1 MALTSLH
8 AWPAPAWWQIVHPHR
23 IVPRTRKKV
32 GRAVPIHLPLF
43 VITTWLL
50 AMLPGAGQALMI
62 RQTLEFGPRPARA
75 TIAGNATG
83 LLVWST
89 AAAVGLS
96 AVLLANPHAYLL
108 VRLAGGAVLVVL
120 GVNTLRSAARQGA
133 ASASGPGATTAG
145 PAGLRGAYGAGL
157 GTALGNPKAGVFA
170 VSVLPQFV
178 TTDGPVL
185 LSTIALGALWAL
197 VNVCWYLLFTWA
209 VGRGRALVSRPAVR
223 RGLNIVTGVVLCALG
238 VAVAGGV

>member
-1 MALTSLH
+1 M
-8 AWPAPAWWQIVHPHR
+8 
-23 IVPRTRKKV
+23 
-32 GRAVPIHLPLF
+32 PIHLPLF

-62 RQTLEFGPRPARA
+62 RQILTSGPRPALA

-96 AVLLANPHAYLL
+96 AVLLANPHAYLV
-108 VRLAGGAVLVVL
+108 VRIAGGAVLFAL
-120 GVNTLRSAARQGA
+120 GVTTLRAATKDGVA
-133 ASASGPGATTAG
+133 ETGPGDGTGG
-145 PAGLRGAYGAGL
+145 PGGLRGAYGAGL
-157 GTALGNPKAGVFA
+157 GTTLGNPKAGVFA

-178 TTDGPVL
+178 TADGPVL
-185 LSTIALGALWAL
+185 LSSIALGVLWAV

-209 VGRGRALVSRPAVR
+209 VGRGRALVSRPTVR
-223 RGLNIVTGVVLCALG
+223 RALNIVTGVVLCGLG

>member
-1 MALTSLH
+1 MHGPRQPGDGSSL
-8 AWPAPAWWQIVHPHR
+8 
-23 IVPRTRKKV
+23 RTRKKV
-32 GRAVPIHLPLF
+32 GDTVPTHLPLF

-62 RQTLEFGPRPARA
+62 RQTLELGPRPARA

-108 VRLAGGAVLVVL
+108 VRLAGGAVLFLL
-120 GVNTLRSAARQGA
+120 GFNTLRAAAKQTADDAPGPDA
-133 ASASGPGATTAG
+133 ASAGPTG
-145 PAGLRGAYGAGL
+145 PWGAYGAGL

-185 LSTIALGALWAL
+185 LSSIALGALWAL
-197 VNVCWYLLFTWA
+197 VNATWYVLFTWA

-223 RGLNIVTGVVLCALG
+223 RGLNILTGVVLCGLG

>member
-1 MALTSLH
+1 M
-8 AWPAPAWWQIVHPHR
+8 
-23 IVPRTRKKV
+23 
-32 GRAVPIHLPLF
+32 PIHLPLF
-43 VITTWLL
+43 LVTTWLL

-62 RQTLEFGPRPARA
+62 RQTLEGGARPARA

-96 AVLLANPHAYLL
+96 AVLLANPHAYLAL
-108 VRLAGGAVLVVL
+108 RLAGGAVLLVL
-120 GVNTLRSAARQGA
+120 GVNTLRAAVRRSGEEPGQDVPAARPTG
-133 ASASGPGATTAG
+133 SW
-145 PAGLRGAYGAGL
+145 GAYGAGL

-185 LSTIALGALWAL
+185 LSSIALGALWAL
-197 VNVCWYLLFTWA
+197 VNVCWYALFTWA
-209 VGRGRALVSRPAVR
+209 VGRGRDLVTRPAVR
-223 RGLNIVTGVVLCALG
+223 RALNIVTGVVLCGLG
-238 VAVAGGV
+238 AAVAGGV

>member
-1 MALTSLH
+1 MPT
-8 AWPAPAWWQIVHPHR
+8 
-23 IVPRTRKKV
+23 
-32 GRAVPIHLPLF
+32 HLPLF

-50 AMLPGAGQALMI
+50 AMLPGAGQALMV
-62 RQTLEFGPRPARA
+62 RQVLELGPRPARA

-108 VRLAGGAVLVVL
+108 VRLAGGAVLLLL
-120 GVNTLRSAARQGA
+120 GFNTLRAAVKHTAPDAPDAPGA
-133 ASASGPGATTAG
+133 ATAG
-145 PAGLRGAYGAGL
+145 PTGLRGAYGAGL

-185 LSTIALGALWAL
+185 LSSIALGVLWAL
-197 VNVCWYLLFTWA
+197 VNVSWYVLFTWA
-209 VGRGRALVSRPAVR
+209 VGRGRALVSRPEVR
-223 RGLNIVTGVVLCALG
+223 RGLNIVTGVVLCGLG
-238 VAVAGGV
+238 IAVAGGV

>member
-1 MALTSLH
+1 MSRASL
-8 AWPAPAWWQIVHPHR
+8 VTDHP
-23 IVPRTRKKV
+23 PRTRKKA
-32 GRAVPIHLPLF
+32 GDTVPTHLPLF

-50 AMLPGAGQALMI
+50 AMLPGAGQALMV
-62 RQTLEFGPRPARA
+62 RQVLELGPRPARA

-96 AVLLANPHAYLL
+96 AVLHANPHAYLL
-108 VRLAGGAVLVVL
+108 VRLAGGAVLLQL
-120 GVNTLRSAARQGA
+120 GYNTLRAAVRQAADDEPGTPGA
-133 ASASGPGATTAG
+133 ASAGPT
-145 PAGLRGAYGAGL
+145 GLRGAYGAGL

-185 LSTIALGALWAL
+185 LSSIALGALWAL
-197 VNVCWYLLFTWA
+197 VNVSWYVLFTWA

-223 RGLNIVTGVVLCALG
+223 RGLNIVTGVVLCGLG